1 MAPVTPICMT
11 GRDALSAGCTAAQV
25 KLHFWMNGGAQS
37 VVVPSDQEV
46 QRHRL
51 LLAEGAVL
59 LKREELPAAA

>member
-1 MAPVTPICMT
+1 M
-11 GRDALSAGCTAAQV
+11 